1 MCLNDRI
8 YLSLDK
14 VNNLVMTKY
23 AKVSTIKFLSRISY
37 DPTICGDTRNPDSL
51 QEVQINMQ
59 LMYSVDLGPTFD
71 KSQTGLEADTDRQIF
86 VDDSGM
92 SKVVLSNFSNCVP
105 QFRCNCN

>member
-23 AKVSTIKFLSRISY
+23 AKVSTIKFLSHISY
-37 DPTICGDTRNPDSL
+37 DPTICGDTRNTRNPDSL

-86 VDDSGM
+86 VDDSGI
-92 SKVVLSNFSNCVP
+92 SKVVLT
-105 QFRCNCN
+105 